1 MLGLV
6 GQYLLDYEDNKN
18 HLTVHPET
26 LERINLNPWYVTST
40 IPATKDKPEKVVVY
54 RPANEEDFQAF
65 LKVQGP
71 NNKNP
76 LVGVLPDH
84 VAKVKKAMYDKAIAD
99 YAKKEV
105 KA

>member
-1 MLGLV
+1 MLGLI

-40 IPATKDKPEKVVVY
+40 IPAS
-54 RPANEEDFQAF
+54 EEDFQAF

-84 VAKVKKAMYDKAIAD
+84 VAKAKKAMYDKAIAD